1 MKKLFVMKK
10 RSAVVLTLALT
21 LVLSSLSLAK
31 VYGAKAIDF
40 SQDASVT
47 VGLATENQYE
57 ELAQGELHITF
68 YQVASVN
75 EMGEYE
81 GVEAL
86 DGAFDASKINSNT
99 TASTWKEM
107 ADTLASNEKLAD
119 CYQVTAVVEN
129 GAAATADINGEHFG
143 MYLMVVDPVET
154 REYTYEFSPALI
166 AVPGNN
172 YYTYT
177 ADGTPVVNED
187 EDGAANDSWV
197 YNVSTVLKPEYQ
209 DLYGNL
215 VINKTVDTFNT
226 SLNGTSFVYKVTAY
240 KDYSAVD
247 ASLNG
252 DSEDGKLV
260 YSNVV
265 TIDFSEAGTQQAVI
279 EHIPAGA
286 KVTVEE
292 VYTGATYE
300 ATSSTTATTQIVKD
314 GGDSIASVAFSNTY
328 DDTLTGN
335 GTAVVNRFTYTPND
349 DEMAGSWTWSS
360 SAEIPVTEEVVEQ

>member
-31 VYGAKAIDF
+31 VYGAKAIEL
-40 SQDASVT
+40 DAKASIT
-47 VGLATENQYE
+47 VGLAESNTYE
-57 ELAQGELHITF
+57 ELKANDIKVTF
-68 YQVASVN
+68 YQVATVN
-75 EMGEYE
+75 ESGEYE
-81 GVEAL
+81 GKV
-86 DGAFDASKINSNT
+86 DTFDAGIISDQT
-99 TASTWKEM
+99 TASEWSTM
-107 ADTLASNEKLAD
+107 ATEIAEDSKLSECYRVEATIQDGTDTTASLETGKL
-119 CYQVTAVVEN
+119 
-129 GAAATADINGEHFG
+129 G

-154 REYTYEFSPALI
+154 DEYTYEFSPALI

-172 YYTYT
+172 YYSYDANGNAVV
-177 ADGTPVVNED
+177 ADE
-187 EDGAANDSWV
+187 ANDAWQ
-197 YNVSTVLKPEYQ
+197 YDVSAVLKPEYK

-247 ASLNG
+247 ATLNG
-252 DSEDGKLV
+252 GNADGKLV

-292 VYTGATYE
+292 VYTGATYK

-314 GGDSIASVAFSNTY
+314 GNNDGVASVAFTNTY

-349 DEMAGSWTWSS
+349 DEMTGSWTWSS

>member
-31 VYGAKAIDF
+31 VYGAKAIEL
-40 SQDASVT
+40 DAKASIT
-47 VGLATENQYE
+47 VGLAESNTYE
-57 ELAQGELHITF
+57 ELKSNDIKVTF
-68 YQVASVN
+68 YQVATVN
-75 EMGEYE
+75 ESGEYDK
-81 GVEAL
+81 L
-86 DGAFDASKINSNT
+86 INSFDSSEIGSDT
-99 TASTWKEM
+99 TASTWSKM
-107 ADTLASNEKLAD
+107 ANNIAADQDLSSLDVKYDTLIQNGNVAKVDIEEGKL
-119 CYQVTAVVEN
+119 
-129 GAAATADINGEHFG
+129 G
-143 MYLMVVDPVET
+143 MYLMVVEPVET
-154 REYTYEFSPALI
+154 DEYTYEFSPALI

-172 YYTYT
+172 YYSYDANGNAVV
-177 ADGTPVVNED
+177 ADE
-187 EDGAANDSWV
+187 ANDAWQ
-197 YNVSTVLKPEYQ
+197 YDVSAVLKPEYK

-247 ASLNG
+247 ATLNG
-252 DSEDGKLV
+252 GNADGKLV

-292 VYTGATYE
+292 VYTGATYKAKTE
-300 ATSSTTATTQIVKD
+300 TIQNKVIVKSKD
-314 GGDSIASVAFSNTY
+314 ESVSFENTY

-349 DEMAGSWTWSS
+349 DEMTGSWTWSS

>member
-1 MKKLFVMKK
+1 MKKLLVMKK
-10 RSAVVLTLALT
+10 RSAIALTLALT
-21 LVLSSLSLAK
+21 FALSGLSAAK
-31 VYGAKAIDF
+31 VYGAKAIKFDE
-40 SQDASVT
+40 DASIT
-47 VGLATENQYE
+47 VGLAAEYQ
-57 ELAQGELHITF
+57 ELAQNELNITF

-107 ADTLASNEKLAD
+107 ADTLASKEKLAD
-119 CYQVTAVVEN
+119 CYQVSKTIQVDFDAPD
-129 GAAATADINGEHFG
+129 GAGATVSIDKEHFG
-143 MYLMVVDPVET
+143 MYLMVANPVET
-154 REYTYEFSPALI
+154 EKYAYHFSPALI

-172 YYTYT
+172 YYTYNE
-177 ADGTPVVNED
+177 DGTPVENE
-187 EDGAANDSWV
+187 EANDAWI
-197 YNVSTVLKPEYQ
+197 YAVSAVLKPEFE

-215 VINKTVDTFNT
+215 VINKTLDTFNT

-240 KDYSAVD
+240 KDYSDVD

-252 DSEDGKLV
+252 DSARGKLV

-265 TIDFSEAGTQQAVI
+265 TIDFSQAGTQQALI

-286 KVTVEE
+286 MVTVEE

-300 ATSSTTATTQIVKD
+300 ATSPATAEAQIVK
-314 GGDSIASVAFSNTY
+314 GAAASVDFSNTY

-335 GTAVVNRFTYTPND
+335 GTAVVNRFTYTPNNE
-349 DEMAGSWTWSS
+349 EMTGSWSWTS
-360 SAEIPVTEEVVEQ
+360 QNQQ